1 MSAKRVSGSFLR
13 YDPAMASRPDVANAA
28 RPTGPVPAHLG
39 DWRLPPNWAW
49 GLDHVEDEHRH
60 FQEVIDALGR
70 SLSLVTAPDPEHAA
84 WLESEARLLAH
95 RNHPSIPTTYHYWTN
110 GRDPR
115 RGPGY
120 LRRWITGET
129 IASRVSRQGPE
140 DLPYALQ
147 VVRDIGSTLAYLHD
161 TGIAHGA
168 VSPDTIWV
176 TPTGRTWM
184 LGWQWTMPAGEVPDG
199 LSPGRAR
206 HPSPPEWGARGWS
219 PTPASDQWQIAAVA
233 FAALT
238 GERPPSINVPPIRLV
253 QPECPQS
260 VASVLER
267 ALSPR
272 PEDRFPSVAA
282 MLRALDRGV
291 ATRTVMVLSDEPRAK
306 LQESEEARLRWA
318 VGDDYEV
325 LAALGS
331 GTFGSV
337 WRVRDLTLGRE
348 VALKMLHPHV
358 ALDDRAVGRFRREA
372 RLAAQLAHPAIV
384 PIYDWDSHG
393 DVAWYT
399 MELAESGSVGD
410 LISRSGARPLAEVSP
425 QIAPLLDGL
434 ATAHAHGIIHRDLK
448 PENILIDRYRRWRI
462 TDFGIANVTGEDA
475 AGTTGTPAFASPEQL
490 LGEPQGLQAD
500 CFSFAAILVFTL
512 TGALPFGGGDAKSI
526 LGRQLAE
533 LADLSTFEPRLAAWL
548 RKALS
553 PAPEARFADAG
564 AMLDA
569 WLAADAPRAPE
580 TAWWR
585 RWI

>member
-1 MSAKRVSGSFLR
+1 MSGKRISGSYLR
-13 YDPAMASRPDVANAA
+13 YDPAALHRPDGSAGA
-28 RPTGPVPAHLG
+28 RQSGPVARHLAE
-39 DWRLPPNWAW
+39 WNLPPNWVW
-49 GLDHVEDEHRH
+49 GSDAVADDHRH

-70 SLSLVTAPDPEHAA
+70 SLSLVTAPDANHAA
-84 WLESEARLLAH
+84 WLEAEARHLAH

-110 GRDPR
+110 IREPR

-120 LRRWITGET
+120 LRRWIAGET
-129 IASRVSRQGPE
+129 ITARVARQGPE

-168 VSPDTIWV
+168 VSPNTVWV
-176 TPTGRTWM
+176 TPTGRNWM
-184 LGWQWTMPAGEVPDG
+184 LGWQWTLPLNELPRG
-199 LSPGRAR
+199 LAPSRAQ
-206 HPSPPEWGARGWS
+206 HPIPPEWGPRGWA
-219 PTPASDQWQIAAVA
+219 PTPASDQWQVAAVA

-238 GERPPSINVPPIRLV
+238 GEMPPSIDIPPIRLV

-267 ALSPR
+267 ALAER

-291 ATRTVMVLSDEPRAK
+291 ATRTVMVLSDEPRATA
-306 LQESEEARLRWA
+306 QETDEARLRWA
-318 VGDDYEV
+318 VGDDYDV

-358 ALDDRAVGRFRREA
+358 VADERAVGRFRREA

-393 DVAWYT
+393 EVSWYT
-399 MELAESGSVGD
+399 MELAEGGSVAD
-410 LISRSGARPLAEVSP
+410 LIARAGGRPVVEVSP

-434 ATAHAHGIIHRDLK
+434 AAAHANGIIHRDLK

-475 AGTTGTPAFASPEQL
+475 ASTTGTPAFAAPEQL
-490 LGEPQGLQAD
+490 LGEPQGPPAD
-500 CFSFAAILVFTL
+500 CFAFAAIILF
-512 TGALPFGGGDAKSI
+512 ALSGVPPFGSGDAKAV

-533 LADLSTFEPRLAAWL
+533 LADLSGLEPRLERWL
-548 RKALS
+548 RPALS
-553 PAPEARFADAG
+553 PAPEDRYADAA

-569 WLAADAPRAPE
+569 WLAAEAAPPVHA
-580 TAWWR
+580 AWWR

>member
-13 YDPAMASRPDVANAA
+13 YDPAMASRPETAQAA
-28 RPTGPVPAHLG
+28 RQPGPVPKHLA
-39 DWRLPPNWAW
+39 DWRLPPNWVW
-49 GLDHVEDEHRH
+49 GLDSVEDEHRH

-70 SLSLVTAPDPEHAA
+70 SLSLVTAPNPEHAA
-84 WLESEARLLAH
+84 WLEAEARHLAH

-110 GRDPR
+110 GREPR

-161 TGIAHGA
+161 TGVAHGA
-168 VSPDTIWV
+168 VSADTIWV

-184 LGWQWTMPAGEVPDG
+184 LGWQWTMPSTDVPDG
-199 LSPGRAR
+199 LSPSRAR
-206 HPSPPEWGARGWS
+206 HPIPPEWGARGWA

-410 LISRSGARPLAEVSP
+410 LVARSGGRPFAEVSP

-475 AGTTGTPAFASPEQL
+475 AGTTGTPAFAAPEQL

-500 CFSFAAILVFTL
+500 CFSFAAILVFAL

-533 LADLSTFEPRLAAWL
+533 LADLSKLEPHLAAWL
-548 RKALS
+548 RKALAPS
-553 PAPEARFADAG
+553 PENRFADAG

-569 WLAADAPRAPE
+569 WLAAEAPRTVE